1 MWSSC
6 FVVIIFF
13 PQSSLILFSFQSKFL
28 WSRSGLSLFPKKI
41 CDVYN
46 RKRAIVMYVCIQST
60 DFSFLVLGKQTKK
73 WAECKLFCKVFLH
86 ILSWIAENFLFFPF
100 FGHFSIF
107 NMERSECS
115 VDLRKTIQNLEN
127 MKKNSLLLP
136 IPGKPPKNRDRLL
149 TEIH

>member
-1 MWSSC
+1 
-6 FVVIIFF
+6 
-13 PQSSLILFSFQSKFL
+13 
-28 WSRSGLSLFPKKI
+28 
-41 CDVYN
+41 
-46 RKRAIVMYVCIQST
+46 MYVCIQST

-127 MKKNSLLLP
+127 MKKNSCYIIASHPRQTPKKPRSIINRNTLNQNMSHYGSLP
-136 IPGKPPKNRDRLL
+136 CANCYF
-149 TEIH
+149 